1 MNVLGY
7 LRSKTLEKLKIKSFP
22 TAQRQEGVFSFL
34 IETYEVMFNPES
46 YSFSYT
52 NDYQKYQGINTSG
65 RTAKYSLTRSR
76 QLSLKLIIDDS
87 SATAGLFAG
96 LSSVGPFPR
105 KTVHDRVEEFLD
117 FTARMDGELHAPRY
131 LRIEW
136 GDLLFDCRLESVN
149 VSYTLFSRS
158 GIAIRAELDTVFIE
172 DLEESKRLKQ
182 ENKSSPDLT
191 HTRTVTTGDNLPLMT
206 HRIYRDPSYY
216 IKIAQANQLNNFRK
230 LRSGEKLK
238 FPPIKDQKNN

>member
-7 LRSKTLEKLKIKSFP
+7 LRGKTLEKLKIVAYLNPERNGIFP
-22 TAQRQEGVFSFL
+22 D
-34 IETYEVMFNPES
+34 TYEVMFNPES

-65 RTAKYSLTRSR
+65 RTARYNLTRSR
-76 QLSLKLIIDDS
+76 QLSLKLILDDS

-96 LSSVGPFPR
+96 LSAVGPFPR
-105 KTVHDRVEEFLD
+105 TTVRDRVEEFLD
-117 FTARMDGELHAPRY
+117 FTTRMDGNIHAPRY
-131 LRIEW
+131 LRLEW

-172 DLEESKRLKQ
+172 DIEESKRLKQ

-191 HTRTVTTGDNLPLMT
+191 HTRTIASGDNLPLMAN
-206 HRIYRDPSYY
+206 RIYQDPKYY
-216 IKIAQANQLNNFRK
+216 IKVAKANQLNNFRK
-230 LRSGEKLK
+230 LKPGTSIK
-238 FPPIKDQKNN
+238 FPPIKSD